1 MLKLSL
7 LILETLRLLTD
18 EGTTLTS
25 KTIISSIEIRM
36 LSLFI
41 GSIFVLVAKIEMKWN
56 DFSFS
61 SVLCKVNKAGKLE
74 KTKQDV
80 GKLNN
85 SSDSVYFQLF
95 NTLFTLNEK
104 NTSYVLLKK
113 MKISFLLGPT
123 CFTSDVIKIW
133 FKVGN
138 YTSA

>member
-1 MLKLSL
+1 MISL
-7 LILETLRLLTD
+7 
-18 EGTTLTS
+18 
-25 KTIISSIEIRM
+25 
-36 LSLFI
+36 
-41 GSIFVLVAKIEMKWN
+41 
-56 DFSFS
+56 FS
-61 SVLCKVNKAGKLE
+61 SVLCNENKAGKLE

-123 CFTSDVIKIW
+123 CFTSDVIKI
-133 FKVGN
+133 
-138 YTSA
+138 